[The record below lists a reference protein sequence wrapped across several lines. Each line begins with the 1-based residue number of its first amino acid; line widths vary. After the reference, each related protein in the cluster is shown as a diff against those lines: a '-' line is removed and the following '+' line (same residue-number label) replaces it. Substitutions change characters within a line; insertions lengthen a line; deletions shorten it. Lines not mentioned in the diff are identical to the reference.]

1 MSVRIPPSRQLA
13 KQVTGITHKTNKT
26 DDLKAIYDVRCVRTV
41 RLGSPNT
48 ALLPY
53 KMEGIL
59 QSLLAVLG
67 IGHDPQR
74 REMGNASPADYV
86 FIQSAVAVNRHRQE
100 DSPVAARQRRLP
112 ATKSILVNMQVHSA
126 SGKQSRRKRAWTTLQ
141 TRLVEEGNFRYVSAT
156 LLSRK
161 PCF

>member
-100 DSPVAARQRRLP
+100 DGGFFVQQNAEFSVGIDNVLLLP
-112 ATKSILVNMQVHSA
+112 QDNGDCRPPNLF
-126 SGKQSRRKRAWTTLQ
+126 W
-141 TRLVEEGNFRYVSAT
+141 
-156 LLSRK
+156 
-161 PCF
+161 

>member
-59 QSLLAVLG
+59 QSLRLRFHPVG
-67 IGHDPQR
+67 CR
-74 REMGNASPADYV
+74 CKSSPPGRWRIFRPAECGV
-86 FIQSAVAVNRHRQE
+86 FS
-100 DSPVAARQRRLP
+100 
-112 ATKSILVNMQVHSA
+112 
-126 SGKQSRRKRAWTTLQ
+126 W
-141 TRLVEEGNFRYVSAT
+141 Y
-156 LLSRK
+156 
-161 PCF
+161 